1 MGLLWQTQN
10 MPVPIDFMRGL
21 IGVIGIGCAYM
32 LARSIVSL
40 RKGQVRIS
48 NLYSWLIR
56 MTLCMAA
63 VWYTARGGVDSADL
77 AIWALA
83 AVAFATG
90 YWDASR
96 VRKHEDLTHEMFP
109 DSDRDG

>member
-63 VWYTARGGVDSADL
+63 VWYPARGGVDSADL

>member
-1 MGLLWQTQN
+1 

-21 IGVIGIGCAYM
+21 IGVIGVGGAFM
-32 LARSIVSL
+32 LARSMVAV

-56 MTLCMAA
+56 LTLCMAA
-63 VWYTARGGVDSADL
+63 VWYPSRASVDSVDL
-77 AIWALA
+77 MIWALA
-83 AVAFATG
+83 AVAFAAG

-96 VRKHEDLTHEMFP
+96 ERKHEDLTHEMFP
-109 DSDRDG
+109 DSDRE